1 MRTKAY
7 AKINLRLKVLGIT
20 ENSYHLLQMVNCKIK
35 LHDEIIIKKTK
46 EKTIDVDM
54 PGVKKEDNLVFKVA
68 NKMFDLYNLPGGIKI
83 KIKKNIP
90 MEAGLAGGSSDAA
103 TVMSAINKIYKLN
116 LKITELRK
124 IALEFGTDIVYCLE
138 NKLAVVGGIGEIITP
153 IKKKIKSSV
162 LVINPNISVLT
173 KDVFKKFDENND
185 FSEGLTIEEIEKTL
199 IEDLLENDLE
209 KITFNIY
216 PAVKN
221 LKEELKKEGLKN
233 VLMTGT
239 GSTVYVLGNKKDLKR
254 VYLKYKNKYSDY
266 KIYLSKII
274 N

>member
-1 MRTKAY
+1 M
-7 AKINLRLKVLGIT
+7 
-20 ENSYHLLQMVNCKIK
+20 
-35 LHDEIIIKKTK
+35 
-46 EKTIDVDM
+46 
-54 PGVKKEDNLVFKVA
+54 
-68 NKMFDLYNLPGGIKI
+68 
-83 KIKKNIP
+83 
-90 MEAGLAGGSSDAA
+90 
-103 TVMSAINKIYKLN
+103 
-116 LKITELRK
+116 
-124 IALEFGTDIVYCLE
+124 
-138 NKLAVVGGIGEIITP
+138 
-153 IKKKIKSSV
+153 
-162 LVINPNISVLT
+162 
-173 KDVFKKFDENND
+173 
-185 FSEGLTIEEIEKTL
+185 
-199 IEDLLENDLE
+199 LENDLE